1 MKSLLIGL
9 IVISTLLTGITM
21 VQSSQQNSSQA
32 SQEDQT
38 RPFMRAKLVGS
49 QSVLDG
55 LVTENF
61 SLIRR
66 GAENMKQMSLAL
78 QWPRSEDKVYDHFGD
93 EFRRQCD
100 KLVKLSDE
108 KNLEGAHFTY
118 LSMTSTCIN
127 CHNYVRG
134 KFRVEQDADNPQGPV
149 RLIPSDWKGQTFK
162 PDRSA
167 DFKQQPLRK

>member
-1 MKSLLIGL
+1 MKSL
-9 IVISTLLTGITM
+9 VICLVVVSTMFAGIAI
-21 VQSSQQNSSQA
+21 VQSSQTSLP
-32 SQEDQT
+32 QEDKT

-61 SLIRR
+61 SLIHR
-66 GAENMKQMSLAL
+66 GAENMKQMSEAL
-78 QWPRSEDKVYDHFGD
+78 QWPRAEDKVYDHYGD

-100 KLVKLSDE
+100 KLMQLSDE

-118 LSMTSTCIN
+118 LSMTTTCIN

-134 KFRVEQDADNPQGPV
+134 KFRVEKDANNPQGPV
-149 RLIPSDWKGQTFK
+149 RLIPSDWEGQTFK

-167 DFKQQPLRK
+167 DFDRDPLRK